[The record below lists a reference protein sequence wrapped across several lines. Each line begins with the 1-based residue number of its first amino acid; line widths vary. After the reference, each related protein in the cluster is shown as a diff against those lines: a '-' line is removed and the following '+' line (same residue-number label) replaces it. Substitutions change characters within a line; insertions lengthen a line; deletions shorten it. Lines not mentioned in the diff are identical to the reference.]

1 MSPNKSENNLIPEP
15 LYIEEE
21 YVPIIIWK
29 YNENLIQLVKDS
41 FDVVDIFTF
50 NFNED
55 NDELKNKMEQLY
67 FPHKIRES
75 DERIHSKQV
84 KLIVL
89 KLTKPRYEI
98 FSRKEHKNKP
108 LNKSIIDFKDK
119 TRKQYDFTYFHS
131 PDYLNESQKTF
142 EVFKIN
148 KYITNT
154 KFININDLVAV
165 VLTDKPKKVNGVKK
179 PYAYEYRNISNTPQ
193 YLYLLGNKDSYRII
207 SEKRAN
213 NVEKYKNYTYNDL
226 INELPKESILKNIN
240 LITIPVY
247 FDKKNKKYIIRD
259 GIHRSS
265 LYLFNNISYIKCKVI
280 DDNFVSK
287 FFITNSEIFFKE
299 T

>member
-1 MSPNKSENNLIPEP
+1 MTSNISKKKLTPEA

-29 YNENLIQLVKDS
+29 HNENLIQLIKDS

-55 NDELKNKMEQLY
+55 ELKNKIEQLY

-75 DERIHSKQV
+75 DERIHSKQI

-108 LNKSIIDFKDK
+108 LNKSIIDFKEK
-119 TRKQYDFTYFHS
+119 TRKQYNCKYFYS
-131 PDYLNESQKTF
+131 ADYLNESQKIF

-154 KFININDLVAV
+154 KFININDLVA
-165 VLTDKPKKVNGVKK
+165 TKWIERTPKINGIKKK
-179 PYAYEYRNISNTPQ
+179 PNSFEHISLSNTPHF
-193 YLYLLGNKDSYRII
+193 LYLLGNKDFY
-207 SEKRAN
+207 EA
-213 NVEKYKNYTYNDL
+213 YTLDVDYNHN
-226 INELPKESILKNIN
+226 IQMYNELITNLPKKSILQNIN
-240 LITIPVY
+240 KITIPVY
-247 FDKKNKKYIIRD
+247 FNKETKKYIIRD
-259 GIHRSS
+259 GVHRCS
-265 LYLFNNISYIKCKVI
+265 LYLYHKIDHIKCKVI
-280 DDNFVSK
+280 NDNSK
-287 FFITNSEIFFKE
+287 EFIHYLKYIKV
-299 T
+299 